1 MRYEILMPKLGWAM
15 EEGEMVEWLVEEGD
29 SIKEGQPV
37 FVLLTEKATVE
48 VESTVTGKLLE
59 IVAQDGDTVQVGEM
73 IAVVEIPD

>member
-15 EEGEMVEWLVEEGD
+15 EEGEMVEWLVQEGD

-59 IVAQDGDTVQVGEM
+59 IVAQDGDTIQVGEV